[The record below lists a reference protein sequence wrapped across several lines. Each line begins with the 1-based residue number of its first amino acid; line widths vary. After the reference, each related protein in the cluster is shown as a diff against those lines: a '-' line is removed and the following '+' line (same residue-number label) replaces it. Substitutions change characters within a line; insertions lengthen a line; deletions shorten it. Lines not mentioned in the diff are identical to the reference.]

1 MKLKIRKGDTVQ
13 MLSGKDRGKSGQV
26 IEVQRDKDRVV
37 VEGLN
42 LRKKHVR
49 PRRQGEK
56 GQTVEFPGSVNSS
69 NVALVCSSCKKVTRV
84 AVRVLQ
90 EGNRER
96 YCKKCDAAI
105 TVTDK
110 K

>member
-1 MKLKIRKGDTVQ
+1 MKMKIRKGDMVE
-13 MLSGKDRGKSGQV
+13 LLAGKDSGKRGLV
-26 IEVQRDKDRVV
+26 IEVKPDTGRVV

-56 GQTVEFPGSVNSS
+56 GQTVEFPGTVDIS
-69 NVALVCSSCKKVTRV
+69 NVALVCGSCKKITRV
-84 AVRVLQ
+84 GVRVLKD
-90 EGNRER
+90 GNRER
-96 YCKKCDAAI
+96 MCKQCDAAI
-105 TVTDK
+105 VVTEK

>member
-13 MLSGKDRGKSGQV
+13 LLSGKDRGKRGQV
-26 IEVQRDKDRVV
+26 IEVQRDQDRVV

-42 LRKKHVR
+42 IRKKNVR

-56 GQTVEFPGSVNSS
+56 GQIVEFPGAVNSS
-69 NVALVCSSCKKVTRV
+69 NVALVCSSCKKVTRIGM
-84 AVRVLQ
+84 RVLND
-90 EGNRER
+90 GKRER
-96 YCKKCDAAI
+96 MCKKCDSAI
-105 TVTDK
+105 TIADK

>member
-13 MLSGKDRGKSGQV
+13 LLTGKDRGKRGQV
-26 IEVQRDKDRVV
+26 IQVQPEKDRLV

-42 LRKKHVR
+42 VRKKHVR

-56 GQTVEFPGSVNSS
+56 GQTAEFSGAVNSS
-69 NVALVCSSCKKVTRV
+69 NVALVCGSCKKTTRV
-84 AVRVLQ
+84 GVRVLQ
-90 EGNRER
+90 DGKKER
-96 YCKKCDAAI
+96 FCKKCNAAI
-105 TVTDK
+105 VAEK